1 MQFSWQGGQDEGLEE
16 ELEGMSEVE
25 VWKERPHGNISFT
38 LSTFDSAEKKN
49 FHSRPIAEEENGL
62 AAALKPCH
70 SVESENKNNTTSPL
84 EHCRS

>member
-49 FHSRPIAEEENGL
+49 FAVDGDVS
-62 AAALKPCH
+62 AAAADTRIFAAQFVDCQWAKL
-70 SVESENKNNTTSPL
+70 
-84 EHCRS
+84 

>member
-1 MQFSWQGGQDEGLEE
+1 LQFSWQGGQDEGLEE

-49 FHSRPIAEEENGL
+49 FHSRPIAHGGFLQRDNQFKVRFL
-62 AAALKPCH
+62 RTKYW
-70 SVESENKNNTTSPL
+70 TFWF
-84 EHCRS
+84 